1 MSTQNRDLAM
11 GVCNEIYKASGRAP
25 KPRPVWP
32 YVLIAV
38 FYAGFAGSVIWTAI
52 AQSMK

>member
-25 KPRPVWP
+25 KPRPIWP
-32 YVLIAV
+32 YILAGL
-38 FYAGFAGSVIWTAI
+38 FYFGFAGAVITTAI